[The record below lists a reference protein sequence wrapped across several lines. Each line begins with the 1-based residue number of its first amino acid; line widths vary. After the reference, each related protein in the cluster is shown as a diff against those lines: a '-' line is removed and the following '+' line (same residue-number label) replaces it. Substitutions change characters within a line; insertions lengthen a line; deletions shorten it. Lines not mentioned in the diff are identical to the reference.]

1 MQWLCHSFLG
11 FIFVCVVLAAL
22 VSESFFDLKMD
33 VWFTKDDVYLEGCN
47 EMQKKKDWK
56 KGSKQI
62 NKINK

>member
-33 VWFTKDDVYLEGCN
+33 VWFTKDDVYLEGCK
-47 EMQKKKDWK
+47 EMQKKKD
-56 KGSKQI
+56 
-62 NKINK
+62 